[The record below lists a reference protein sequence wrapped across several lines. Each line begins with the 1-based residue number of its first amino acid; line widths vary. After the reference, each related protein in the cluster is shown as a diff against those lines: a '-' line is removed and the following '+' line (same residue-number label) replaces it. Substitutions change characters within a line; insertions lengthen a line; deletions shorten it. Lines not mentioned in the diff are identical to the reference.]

1 MLSIELV
8 NVCKSFGDKNII
20 KGINLRV
27 EEGELVSL
35 LGPSG
40 CGKSTTL
47 KIISGLLD
55 PEEGDILL
63 NGESVLRVPAEKRG
77 AVIVFQEHLLFP
89 HMTVAE
95 NIGFGL
101 RMARVSKN
109 DRLNAVKEM
118 IDLMQLNGLE
128 DKYPNEISGGQS
140 QRAALARALATKPK
154 VLLLDEP
161 FSSLDQRLRESMREF
176 VYEIQRKLGITTIL
190 VTHDK
195 EEALMMSDKIA
206 VMFDGSIVQF
216 GTPEEVY
223 NRPKTR
229 EVADFFGD
237 NNYIEGT
244 VENNMFKCSLGEFH
258 INCCSSGK
266 VMAMIRPEKIKVSPI
281 GEGKGLKGII
291 NRKRY
296 AGDRVYYSI
305 QKGSTCIKSIGN
317 GEYLF
322 DIGDEVAIDLDFS
335 NATIYLD

>member
-223 NRPKTR
+223 NRSKTI

-258 INCCSSGK
+258 INCCGSGK

-291 NRKRY
+291 NKKRY

-305 QKGSTCIKSIGN
+305 QTGSTCIKSIGN
-317 GEYLF
+317 AEYLF
-322 DIGDEVAIDLDFS
+322 DIGDEVVIDLDFS